1 MRVFNER
8 VLPGDYPFVLVDAL
22 FIKSRENERV
32 VRRAALILSGV
43 RSDGYRELLGV
54 QIGDSE
60 SFVTRDKTF
69 RWLKAYG
76 LKGVLFVVSDEHSGL
91 TQAIAKQF
99 QGATRQRCQVH
110 LMRKLLSRS
119 PVKVGA
125 EVAGSAR
132 RVLQASDS
140 GETHSG
146 RFSGRTPNAHP
157 SRYRRDE
164 RRAGRP

>member
-22 FIKSRENERV
+22 FIKSREDERV
-32 VRRAALILSGV
+32 ARRAALILSGV

-69 RWLKAYG
+69 RWLKACG

-110 LMRKLLSRS
+110 LMRNLLAQS
-119 PVKVGA
+119 PVKLRTK
-125 EVAGSAR
+125 VAAR
-132 RVLQASDS
+132 HAAGPAVI
-140 GETHSG
+140 
-146 RFSGRTPNAHP
+146 
-157 SRYRRDE
+157 
-164 RRAGRP
+164 RATS